1 MGDFIGA
8 GNFGQVFRAMEV
20 ESGRI
25 IAIKNIPFTHRVST
39 ENINTLEV
47 TFSNS
52 TYLKAIFHFSFRTS
66 WVFCKN

>member
-20 ESGRI
+20 ESGKI
-25 IAIKNIPFTHRVST
+25 IAIKKIPFTHGVNT

-47 TFSNS
+47 IFSNS
-52 TYLKAIFHFSFRTS
+52 TYLKAIFHFPFRTS
-66 WVFCKN
+66 WVFYKN